1 MRLTPTTLSRTASRS
16 ARSDAR
22 RKGNMNFENNL
33 KKLEELVARME
44 SGDMKLDDMIKAFE
58 EGRKL
63 VDTCQKDLESIRQRI
78 EKVTK
83 GGAVEE
89 MQA

>member
-1 MRLTPTTLSRTASRS
+1 
-16 ARSDAR
+16 
-22 RKGNMNFENNL
+22 MNFEDNL
-33 KKLEELVARME
+33 KKLEQLVAKME

-63 VDTCQKDLESIRQRI
+63 VDTCQKDLESIRQRS

-83 GGAVEE
+83 SGAVEE
-89 MQA
+89 MKA

>member
-1 MRLTPTTLSRTASRS
+1 LSRTASRS

-22 RKGNMNFENNL
+22 RQGNLNFENNL
-33 KKLEELVARME
+33 KKPEELVARLE
-44 SGDMKLDDMIKAFE
+44 AGDMKLDDMIKAFE

>member
-1 MRLTPTTLSRTASRS
+1 
-16 ARSDAR
+16 
-22 RKGNMNFENNL
+22 MNFEDNL
-33 KKLEELVARME
+33 KKLEQLVAKME

-83 GGAVEE
+83 LGAVEE
-89 MQA
+89 MKA

>member
-1 MRLTPTTLSRTASRS
+1 
-16 ARSDAR
+16 
-22 RKGNMNFENNL
+22 MNFEDNL
-33 KKLEELVARME
+33 KKLEQLVGKME

-83 GGAVEE
+83 SGAVEE
-89 MQA
+89 MKA